1 LPFNQQLKGNLKG
14 KFLNFKT
21 PSMKQ
26 INLFKILAGLSMLT
40 CSVAILIFAL
50 KYSPVNAAEKN
61 IQTTG
66 GKIMMH
72 QNSFV
77 YNNQFYYNILVW
89 DSETGKSKLYYTNSK
104 EWVLDTQLPSSPL
117 Y

>member
-1 LPFNQQLKGNLKG
+1 MKNISL
-14 KFLNFKT
+14 FKT
-21 PSMKQ
+21 
-26 INLFKILAGLSMLT
+26 LAGFSMLI
-40 CSVAILIFAL
+40 CSVAILVFAL
-50 KYSPVNAAEKN
+50 KFNTVRASDKTISNT
-61 IQTTG
+61 Q

-89 DSETGKSKLYYTNSK
+89 DTETGKSKLYYTNSK
-104 EWVLDTQLPSSPL
+104 EWVLDTQLPTSPL